1 MRPGPEQGFPALPP
15 TTGGQNTHACANTA
29 PGFTF
34 QNRRLAQWVDPAPL
48 RTSRGSDMTVTSMCR
63 LFGFHSATRERV
75 HDALVLERNSLRRQS
90 LEHPDGW
97 GIASWQDGELPEI
110 ARGLGAAHLDPE
122 FERISSAVQA
132 RTVLAHLRLASVGA
146 VKLDNAHPFTH
157 GRWAFAHNGTLHAFD
172 RHRSAIESL
181 IAPRYGELM
190 GGETDSERCFAL
202 FLTRLSSRADLAGPV
217 SLADVQWAL
226 ATTMDEVAR
235 ITDVDVGNGKRSAMN
250 FLVTDGDLLA
260 ATRRDRTLFFAAEA
274 DEGVPIPARPTTGT
288 RVYALEVASEELQG
302 PDVWHEV
309 PQDGV
314 IGIDQ
319 DLRFVETS
327 LATLLQRT
335 AGTLAR
341 TG

>member
-1 MRPGPEQGFPALPP
+1 
-15 TTGGQNTHACANTA
+15 
-29 PGFTF
+29 
-34 QNRRLAQWVDPAPL
+34 
-48 RTSRGSDMTVTSMCR
+48 MCR
-63 LFGFHSATRERV
+63 LFGFRSAASERV

-97 GIASWQDGELPEI
+97 GIASWQDGGYPQV

-122 FERISSAVQA
+122 FERVSSAVEA
-132 RTVLAHLRLASVGA
+132 RTVLAHLRLASVGS

-172 RHRSAIESL
+172 RHRAAIEEL
-181 IAPRYGELM
+181 IAPAYRTFR
-190 GGETDSERCFAL
+190 GETDSERCFSL
-202 FLTRLSSRADLAGPV
+202 FLTRLASRADPAGPP
-217 SLADVQWAL
+217 SLGDVQWAL
-226 ATTMDEVAR
+226 AKVMDEVSR

-260 ATRRDRTLFFAAEA
+260 ATRRDRSLFFAAEA
-274 DEGVPIPARPTTGT
+274 ADGIPLRERPGSGT
-288 RVYALEVASEELQG
+288 PVFALEVASEELQG

-309 PQDGV
+309 PLDGV
-314 IGIDQ
+314 IGIDR
-319 DLRFVETS
+319 DLTFVETS

>member
-1 MRPGPEQGFPALPP
+1 
-15 TTGGQNTHACANTA
+15 
-29 PGFTF
+29 
-34 QNRRLAQWVDPAPL
+34 
-48 RTSRGSDMTVTSMCR
+48 MCR
-63 LFGFHSATRERV
+63 LFGFRSAASERV

-97 GIASWQDGELPEI
+97 GIASWQDSGLPLV

-122 FERISSAVQA
+122 FERVSSAVQA
-132 RTVLAHLRLASVGA
+132 RTVLAHLRLASVGP

-172 RHRSAIESL
+172 RHRAAIESL
-181 IAPRYGELM
+181 IAPEHRTFRGD
-190 GGETDSERCFAL
+190 TDSERCFAL
-202 FLTRLSSRADLAGPV
+202 FLTRLSSRADALGVPT
-217 SLADVQWAL
+217 LRDVQWAL
-226 ATTMDEVAR
+226 ASVMDDVAR
-235 ITDVDVGNGKRSAMN
+235 ITDVNVGNGKRSAMN

-274 DEGVPIPARPTTGT
+274 TEAVPLRERPPSGT
-288 RVYALEVASEELQG
+288 RLFALEVASEELQG
-302 PDVWHEV
+302 PDLWHEV

-314 IGIDQ
+314 IGIDR
-319 DLRFVETS
+319 DLTFVETS

>member
-1 MRPGPEQGFPALPP
+1 
-15 TTGGQNTHACANTA
+15 
-29 PGFTF
+29 
-34 QNRRLAQWVDPAPL
+34 
-48 RTSRGSDMTVTSMCR
+48 MCR
-63 LFGFHSATRERV
+63 LFGFRSAASERV

-97 GIASWQDGELPEI
+97 GIASWQDGGPPQV

-122 FERISSAVQA
+122 FERVSSAVQA
-132 RTVLAHLRLASVGA
+132 RTVLAHLRLASVGS

-157 GRWAFAHNGTLHAFD
+157 GRWAFAHNGTVHAFD
-172 RHRSAIESL
+172 RHRAAIEDL
-181 IAPRYGELM
+181 IAPAFRTFRGD
-190 GGETDSERCFAL
+190 TDSERCFAL
-202 FLTRLSSRADLAGPV
+202 FLTRLASRSGLDQPPSLQDL
-217 SLADVQWAL
+217 QWAL
-226 ATTMDEVAR
+226 ATVVDEVAR
-235 ITDVDVGNGKRSAMN
+235 ITDVDVGQGKRSAMN

-260 ATRRDRTLFFAAEA
+260 AIRRDRTLFFAAES
-274 DEGVPIPARPTTGT
+274 DESVPVRERPPSGT

-314 IGIDQ
+314 IGIDR
-319 DLRFVETS
+319 DLTFVETS

>member
-1 MRPGPEQGFPALPP
+1 
-15 TTGGQNTHACANTA
+15 
-29 PGFTF
+29 
-34 QNRRLAQWVDPAPL
+34 
-48 RTSRGSDMTVTSMCR
+48 MCR
-63 LFGFHSATRERV
+63 LFGFRSAASERV

-97 GIASWQDGELPEI
+97 GIASWQDSGLPQV

-122 FERISSAVQA
+122 FERVSSAVHA
-132 RTVLAHLRLASVGA
+132 RTVLAHLRLASVGP

-172 RHRSAIESL
+172 RHRAAIEAL
-181 IAPRYGELM
+181 IAPPYLNFR
-190 GGETDSERCFAL
+190 GETDSERCFAL
-202 FLTRLSSRADLAGPV
+202 FLTRLSLHVDPLGTATLR
-217 SLADVQWAL
+217 DVQWAL
-226 ATTMDEVAR
+226 ATVMDEVTR
-235 ITDVDVGNGKRSAMN
+235 ITDVDVGNGTRSAMN

-260 ATRRDRTLFFAAEA
+260 ATRRDRTLFFAAESA
-274 DEGVPIPARPTTGT
+274 ESAPLRERPPTGT
-288 RVYALEVASEELQG
+288 RLFALEIASEELQG
-302 PDVWHEV
+302 PDIWHEV

-314 IGIDQ
+314 IGIDR
-319 DLRFVETS
+319 DLTFVETS

>member
-1 MRPGPEQGFPALPP
+1 
-15 TTGGQNTHACANTA
+15 
-29 PGFTF
+29 
-34 QNRRLAQWVDPAPL
+34 
-48 RTSRGSDMTVTSMCR
+48 MCR
-63 LFGFHSATRERV
+63 LFGFRSAACERV
-75 HDALVLERNSLRRQS
+75 HDALVLERNSLRQQS

-97 GIASWQDGELPEI
+97 GIACWQEEGPPDV

-132 RTVLAHLRLASVGA
+132 RTVLAHVRLASVGA

-157 GRWAFAHNGTLHAFD
+157 GCWAFAHNGTLHAFE
-172 RHRSAIESL
+172 RHRLAIEAL
-181 IAPRYGELM
+181 IAPSYRALM
-190 GGETDSERCFAL
+190 RGETDSERCFAL
-202 FLTRLSSRADLAGPV
+202 FLTRLASRTDPAGRP

-226 ATTMDEVAR
+226 AATMDEVAR
-235 ITDVDVGNGKRSAMN
+235 ITDVEVGTGRRSAMN

-260 ATRRDRTLFFAAEA
+260 ATRRDRTLFFAAEL
-274 DEGVPIPARPTTGT
+274 DEGLPLRTRPPSGS

-302 PDVWHEV
+302 LDVWHEV

-314 IGIDQ
+314 IGIDR
-319 DLRFVETS
+319 DLTFVETS

>member
-1 MRPGPEQGFPALPP
+1 
-15 TTGGQNTHACANTA
+15 
-29 PGFTF
+29 
-34 QNRRLAQWVDPAPL
+34 
-48 RTSRGSDMTVTSMCR
+48 MCR
-63 LFGFHSATRERV
+63 LFGFRSALSERV

-97 GIASWQDGELPEI
+97 GIASWQESGLPEVV
-110 ARGLGAAHLDPE
+110 RGLGAAHLDPE
-122 FERISSAVQA
+122 FERVSSAVQA
-132 RTVLAHLRLASVGA
+132 RTVLAHLRLASVGP

-172 RHRSAIESL
+172 RHRAAIEAL
-181 IAPRYGELM
+181 IAPPYLNFR
-190 GGETDSERCFAL
+190 GETDSERCFAL
-202 FLTRLSSRADLAGPV
+202 FLTRLDSRVAPGGTATLG
-217 SLADVQWAL
+217 DVQWAL
-226 ATTMDEVAR
+226 ATVMDEVAR

-260 ATRRDRTLFFAAEA
+260 ATRRDRTLFFAAESA
-274 DEGVPIPARPTTGT
+274 EGVPVRERPPTGT
-288 RVYALEVASEELQG
+288 RLFALEVASEELQG

-314 IGIDQ
+314 IGIDR
-319 DLRFVETS
+319 DLTFVETS

>member
-1 MRPGPEQGFPALPP
+1 MVGEQAVRERIP
-15 TTGGQNTHACANTA
+15 QH
-29 PGFTF
+29 TF
-34 QNRRLAQWVDPAPL
+34 LQWVASAPL
-48 RTSRGSDMTVTSMCR
+48 RTSRGSAKDVTSMCR
-63 LFGFHSATRERV
+63 LFGFRSAASEGV

-97 GIASWQDGELPEI
+97 GIASWEDGGTLPRV

-122 FERISSAVQA
+122 FERVSSAVRA
-132 RTVLAHLRLASVGA
+132 RTVLAHLRLASVGG

-172 RHRSAIESL
+172 RHREAIESL
-181 IAPRYGELM
+181 ILPTFRTFR
-190 GGETDSERCFAL
+190 GETDSERCFGL
-202 FLTRLSSRADLAGPV
+202 FLTRLSSRVDLAGSPP
-217 SLADVQWAL
+217 LADVQWAL
-226 ATTMDEVAR
+226 ATTLEEIAR

-260 ATRRDRTLFFAAEA
+260 AIRRDRTLFLAAESA
-274 DEGVPIPARPTTGT
+274 EGVPIQERPPSGT
-288 RVYALEVASEELQG
+288 RLFALEVASEELQG

-314 IGIDQ
+314 IGIDR
-319 DLRFVETS
+319 DLTFVETS

>member
-1 MRPGPEQGFPALPP
+1 
-15 TTGGQNTHACANTA
+15 
-29 PGFTF
+29 
-34 QNRRLAQWVDPAPL
+34 
-48 RTSRGSDMTVTSMCR
+48 MCR
-63 LFGFHSATRERV
+63 LFGFRSAASERV

-97 GIASWQDGELPEI
+97 GIASWHDGGPPQV

-132 RTVLAHLRLASVGA
+132 RTVLAHLRLASVGS

-172 RHRSAIESL
+172 RHRAAIEER
-181 IAPRYGELM
+181 IAPAYRTFR
-190 GGETDSERCFAL
+190 GETDSERCFAL
-202 FLTRLSSRADLAGPV
+202 FLTRLSSRTDPLGKP
-217 SLADVQWAL
+217 SLHDVQWAL
-226 ATTMDEVAR
+226 AAVMDEVAR

-260 ATRRDRTLFFAAEA
+260 ASRRDRTLFVAAEA
-274 DEGVPIPARPTTGT
+274 VEGVPLRERPASGT
-288 RVYALEVASEELQG
+288 RLFALEVASEELQG
-302 PDVWHEV
+302 PDVWHEI

-314 IGIDQ
+314 IGIDR
-319 DLRFVETS
+319 DLTFVETS